1 MDKKDTDEMK
11 HFFIEI
17 YKKHLEQYKIMF
29 NKRIKI
35 VKEAKDADSMVEG
48 LMNLENDEAKER
60 AKASLKL
67 FNSLK
72 TSIEEK

>member
-11 HFFIEI
+11 HFFIEV
-17 YKKHLEQYKIMF
+17 YKKHLEQYTIMF

-35 VKEAKDADSMVEG
+35 VKEAKNANSMVEG

-60 AKASLKL
+60 TKASLKL
-67 FNSLK
+67 LDSLK
-72 TSIEEK
+72 ASIEEK